1 MRTPRTRGGYG
12 LVLLLIVVTYVLA
25 LLSEERWMVSVLLFV
40 QTGTVWQTLR
50 VSQARAGMRLIA
62 GLVFALALVAAGL
75 NAFARNVPL
84 IGLTFMAASAL
95 YLLAPFSIVRDLGRH
110 RGVDQQTMMGA
121 LAAYLLIGMA
131 FAFAYEC
138 VAAIQPGPLFG
149 ENGDGSL
156 ADSLFFS
163 FVTMTTTGYGDLVPA
178 ANPAQS
184 IAVLEALIGTLFLV
198 TAVAKV
204 VDRWRPRNW
213 GADPTSRSSTEDD
226 APGPG
231 RR

>member
-1 MRTPRTRGGYG
+1 MRTPQTRGGYG
-12 LVLLLIVVTYVLA
+12 MVLVLIVITYVLA
-25 LLSEERWMVSVLLFV
+25 LLTEERWMVAVLLFV

-50 VSQARAGMRLIA
+50 VSKARAGLRLIA
-62 GLVFALALVAAGL
+62 GLVFLLALVAALL
-75 NAFARNVPL
+75 NLFARNVPL
-84 IGLTFMAASAL
+84 IGWTFLASSAL
-95 YLLAPFSIVRDLGRH
+95 YLVAPFSIVRDLGRH
-110 RGVDQQTMMGA
+110 RGVNQQTMLGA

-149 ENGDGSL
+149 ERGDGSL
-156 ADSLFFS
+156 ADVLFFS

-178 ANPAQS
+178 TNPAQS
-184 IAVLEALIGTLFLV
+184 IAVLETLVGTLFLV

-204 VDRWRPRNW
+204 VDKWRPSNW
-213 GADPTSRSSTEDD
+213 EAENGDRSFAGDD
-226 APGPG
+226 APGPD